1 MLNLHSCFSLRYGTV
16 HPEQLVGWIE
26 TAGYDRVA
34 FTDINTTSALLGYV
48 RLMRQK
54 KRQAVVGV
62 DFRNGVDCCFVGIAK
77 NNEGLLELN
86 RFLSEHLHHEHPFP
100 ARAPQFEHCYVIYP
114 WEKQPAELRPYERIG
129 IAVHQLNR
137 LRVQQPADR
146 QQYVALQPMTFL
158 DKQQFN
164 THRLLRAIDC
174 NTLLST
180 LSPQEQ
186 TRPDELLL
194 NKQQLYGL
202 FGEYTDLLYN
212 AEMLLNDCS
221 VTFGFDEEV
230 LPQNL
235 ATYTGD
241 KEGDFRKIAELCYL
255 NLPRRYPNADQTVHD
270 RINKELEVIR
280 QKDYLSYF
288 LIAWD
293 IVSYA
298 NGKGYFYVGRGS
310 GANSIVA
317 YLLGITDVDPIELDL
332 YFERFIN
339 LYRKN
344 PPDFDI
350 DFSWRDRDDVTE
362 YIFRRFPN
370 SAMICT
376 YNTFQYRATIRE
388 LGKIMGLPKSSID
401 QLSAEKPSYDRSDKL
416 GKLILKYSKL
426 IAGLPSYLSVHAGG
440 IIISEKP
447 VHYYTAT
454 FLTSK
459 NFPTTQFSML
469 EAEDVGFYKFDI
481 LSQRGLGKIKDCLAI
496 IHANQPENPPHD
508 IRDIHHFKHDD
519 KVNSLLRKA
528 QALGCFYVESP
539 GMRMLMTKLKTN
551 GYLELVAASSII
563 RPGVAQSGMMR
574 EYILRH
580 RHPERRADSA
590 PKLLELMPD
599 TYGVMVYQ
607 EDVIKVANQFAG
619 LSLEEADI
627 LRRAMS
633 GKYRSRVEFTMV
645 RDQFFRNC
653 LERGYKPDY
662 IQSIWL
668 QIESFGGFAFSKG
681 HSASYA
687 VESYQSL
694 YLKAYYPL
702 EYMVA
707 TINNFGGFYRTEIY
721 VREAEKLGA
730 TIESPCINKSDYQ
743 TTIRGS
749 EIHLGF
755 QHIEGLE
762 QKVIQAILSERAE
775 NGPFLSLE
783 DLTRRVT
790 VPIEQLS
797 LIIRINAL
805 RSFGTAKKALLW
817 EAHLYQH
824 KKPVQPKVQAS
835 LFEGPRKAFELPELK
850 ENPLENAFEQM
861 ELLGFPLCNPFELVG
876 QELKPHLKA
885 SETAAYSGKE
895 VTMYGYHVNT
905 KRTSTKG
912 GESMLFGTFLDSEG
926 DNIDTVHFPDA
937 AAAYPFRG
945 GGIYE
950 LTGTITS
957 EFDFQTLEVA
967 TMKKINYRPDVRY
980 ADDQAFNDFPT

>member
-1 MLNLHSCFSLRYGTV
+1 MLNIHSCYSLRYGTV
-16 HPEQLVGWIE
+16 APEQLVSWIE
-26 TAGYDRVA
+26 TAGYNRVA
-34 FTDINTTSALLGYV
+34 LTDINNTSALLGYI
-48 RLMRQK
+48 RLMQQQK
-54 KRQAVVGV
+54 LIPIVGI
-62 DFRNGVDCCFVGIAK
+62 DFRNGINCCYVGIAK
-77 NNEGLLELN
+77 NNDGFMELN
-86 RFLSEHLHHEHPFP
+86 QFLSEHLHHGKEFP
-100 ARAPQFEHCYVIYP
+100 TQAPAFQNCYIIYP
-114 WEKQPAELRPYERIG
+114 WGKNESQLKQNERIG
-129 IAVHQLNR
+129 ITAHQLNK
-137 LRVQQPADR
+137 LQAHQPDNWAN
-146 QQYVALQPMTFL
+146 YVALQPMTFL
-158 DKQQFN
+158 DKRQFN

-180 LSPQEQ
+180 LPPHEQ
-186 TRPDELLL
+186 TRSDELLL
-194 NKQQLYGL
+194 SKADFTSLFQQFPELIQ
-202 FGEYTDLLYN
+202 N
-212 AEMLLNDCS
+212 AEILLRNCHIDFQFNDK
-221 VTFGFDEEV
+221 VTS
-230 LPQNL
+230 QNL
-235 ATYTGD
+235 ATYTGTKD
-241 KEGDFRKIAELCYL
+241 RDYKEIEDLCFS
-255 NLPRRYPNADQTVHD
+255 NLHKRYPNADEVIFE
-270 RINKELEVIR
+270 RIQKELDVIR

-293 IVSYA
+293 IISYA
-298 NGKGYFYVGRGS
+298 HAKNYFYVGRGS

-362 YIFRRFPN
+362 YIFKRFPN

-376 YNTFQYRATIRE
+376 YNTFQYKATIRE

-401 QLSAEKPSYDRSDKL
+401 QLSAEKPTYDRSDKI

-447 VHYYTAT
+447 IHWYTAT

-481 LSQRGLGKIKDCLAI
+481 LSQRGLGKIKDCLDI
-496 IHANQPENPPHD
+496 IYKNQPENPPHD

-519 KVNSLLRKA
+519 NVNVLLRKA

-580 RHPERRADSA
+580 RDPERRQDSA

-619 LSLEEADI
+619 LSLEESDI

-633 GKYRSRVEFTMV
+633 GKYRSRMEFKVV
-645 RDQFFRNC
+645 RDQFFNNC
-653 LERGYKPDY
+653 LEKGYQPDY
-662 IQSIWL
+662 IQSVWM

-721 VREAEKLGA
+721 VHEAKKLGA
-730 TIESPCINKSDYQ
+730 TVDAPCINNSEYQ
-743 TTIRGS
+743 TVINGT
-749 EIHLGF
+749 EILLGF

-762 QKVIQAILSERAE
+762 QKIIHAILTERNA
-775 NGPFLSLE
+775 NGHFLSLN
-783 DLTRRVT
+783 DLTNRISI
-790 VPIEQLS
+790 PIEQLTI
-797 LIIRINAL
+797 IIRINAL
-805 RSFGTAKKALLW
+805 RSFGIAKKSLLW
-817 EAHLYQH
+817 EAHLYQP
-824 KKPVQPKVQAS
+824 KKPVQSKVQAS
-835 LFEGPRKAFELPELK
+835 LFEASKKTFKLPLLNED
-850 ENPLENAFEQM
+850 PLENAFEQM
-861 ELLGFPLCNPFELVG
+861 ELLGFPLFDPFELIE
-876 QELKPHLKA
+876 QELEPHQKA
-885 SETAAYSGKE
+885 SEIPACIGKE
-895 VTMYGYHVNT
+895 IRTYGYYVT
-905 KRTSTKG
+905 AKRTSTKN
-912 GESMLFGTFLDSEG
+912 GESMMFGTFLDSEG
-926 DNIDTVHFPDA
+926 ENIDTVHFPNIT
-937 AAAYPFRG
+937 AAYPFRG
-945 GGIYE
+945 IGIYE
-950 LTGTITS
+950 LRGIVTS
-957 EFDFQTLEVA
+957 EFDFQTLEVNF
-967 TMKKINYRPDVRY
+967 MKKINYRPDVRY
-980 ADDQAFNDFPT
+980 SDE

>member
-1 MLNLHSCFSLRYGTV
+1 MLNLHSCYSLRYGIV
-16 HPEQLVGWIE
+16 PPEQLVSWME
-26 TAGYDRVA
+26 TSGYERVVL
-34 FTDINTTSALLGYV
+34 TDINNTSALLSYI
-48 RLMRQK
+48 RLMQQQK
-54 KRQAVVGV
+54 QHPVVGV
-62 DFRNGVDCCFVGIAK
+62 DFRNGIDCCYVGIAK
-77 NNEGLLELN
+77 NNKGLMELN
-86 RFLSEHLHHEHPFP
+86 QFLSEHLHQQTAFP
-100 ARAPQFEHCYVIYP
+100 ASAPAFQHCYVIYP
-114 WEKQPAELRPYERIG
+114 WEKKPAQLKPNERIG
-129 IAVHQLNR
+129 VAAHQLNR
-137 LRVQQPADR
+137 LQLQQHTDWGN
-146 QQYVALQPMTFL
+146 YVVLQPMTFL
-158 DKQQFN
+158 NKRQFN

-174 NTLLST
+174 NTLLSN
-180 LSPQEQ
+180 LPPGQQ
-186 TRPDELLL
+186 TRPDELLI
-194 NKQQLYGL
+194 NKQHFCGL
-202 FGEYTDLLYN
+202 FQQFPELIRNTEALLRN
-212 AEMLLNDCS
+212 CHIHFQFNNE
-221 VTFGFDEEV
+221 VT
-230 LPQNL
+230 PQNL
-235 ATYTGD
+235 ATYTGS
-241 KEGDFRKIAELCYL
+241 KERDYQKIEELCRL
-255 NLPRRYPNADQTVHD
+255 SLPRRYPNAGEVIHE
-270 RINKELEVIR
+270 RIQKELNVIR

-298 NGKGYFYVGRGS
+298 QSKNYFYVGRGS

-362 YIFRRFPN
+362 YIFKRFPN

-376 YNTFQYRATIRE
+376 YNTFQYKATIRE

-401 QLSAEKPSYDRSDKL
+401 QLSAEKPSYDRSDNL

-481 LSQRGLGKIKDCLAI
+481 LSQRGLGKIKDCITI
-496 IHANQPENPPHD
+496 IHANQPDNPPHD

-519 KVNSLLRKA
+519 NVNALLRKA

-580 RHPERRADSA
+580 RHPERRADAA

-619 LSLEEADI
+619 LTLEESDI

-633 GKYRSRVEFTMV
+633 GKYRSRVEFKMV
-645 RDQFFRNC
+645 RDQFFNNC
-653 LERGYKPDY
+653 IQKGYKPDH
-662 IQSIWL
+662 IQSVWL

-721 VREAEKLGA
+721 VREAEKLGG
-730 TIESPCINKSDYQ
+730 IIQSPCINNSQYH
-743 TTIRGS
+743 TVIHGT
-749 EIHLGF
+749 EITLGF

-762 QKVIQAILSERAE
+762 QKIIHDILTERTE
-775 NGPFLSLE
+775 NGPFLSLN
-783 DLTRRVT
+783 DLTRRVLI
-790 VPIEQLS
+790 PIEQLT

-805 RSFGTAKKALLW
+805 RSFGVSKKSLLW

-824 KKPVQPKVQAS
+824 KKPVHSKTQTA
-835 LFEGPRKAFELPELK
+835 LFESPQKIINLPVLE
-850 ENPLENAFEQM
+850 EDPLENAFEQL
-861 ELLGFPLCNPFELVG
+861 ELLGFTLCNPFELIE
-876 QELKPHLKA
+876 QSLPPHQKA
-885 SETAAYSGKE
+885 IDIPAHIGKE
-895 VTMYGYHVNT
+895 IITYGYLINT
-905 KRTSTKG
+905 KRTSTKS
-912 GESMLFGTFLDSEG
+912 GESMLFGTFLDRDGE
-926 DNIDTVHFPDA
+926 NIDTVHFPDV

-945 GGIYE
+945 SGIYE
-950 LTGTITS
+950 LTGIITS

-980 ADDQAFNDFPT
+980 SEE